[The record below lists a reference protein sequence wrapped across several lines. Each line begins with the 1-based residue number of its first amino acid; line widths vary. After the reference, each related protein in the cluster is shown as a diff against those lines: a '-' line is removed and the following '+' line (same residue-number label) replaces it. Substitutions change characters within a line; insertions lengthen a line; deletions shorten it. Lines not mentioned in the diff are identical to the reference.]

1 MNVRIT
7 IRGRQ
12 YTLRTDEPEE
22 DLTAIAAYV
31 DGKMAELSRSSFDE
45 YTIALL
51 AALNIAQEFH
61 RFRKQMSERLEG
73 VDREM
78 AAISAILEAAL
89 PEEALGDE
97 LLPVSDDDLGDP
109 DTCLLYT
116 SPSPRD

>member
-109 DTCLLYT
+109 DTEQ
-116 SPSPRD
+116 